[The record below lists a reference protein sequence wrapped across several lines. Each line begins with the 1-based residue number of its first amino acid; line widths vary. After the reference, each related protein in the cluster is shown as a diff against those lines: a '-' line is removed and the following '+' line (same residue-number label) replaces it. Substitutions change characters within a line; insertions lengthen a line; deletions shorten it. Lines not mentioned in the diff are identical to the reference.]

1 MSLPATTHD
10 EAVATVEIAGE
21 VRRTLSG
28 YMDWT
33 VRQWRLLLADL
44 DKKHAGYVAP
54 GERDDL
60 ALLREH
66 ARFAID
72 AFERM
77 GSGDPVRLDH
87 LTPDEY
93 SWYDITDAMARDEDA
108 GRALWGTVRKTARK
122 ELAAGVMAGQ
132 ATEGYHAR
140 PYERA
145 AFMAV
150 REALADGLQPRNGM
164 EWLLIDGMAQAWTL
178 HLRWLTKH
186 VKADSLD
193 AIQVERDVRQRDGWQ
208 PPRLSEA
215 DAVDRAAQMADRFQR
230 QYLRLYKAFRDG
242 RRLGVSMTVMGGQ
255 VNVAEQQVVSNG
267 TEPAAFLS

>member
-93 SWYDITDAMARDEDA
+93 SWYDITDAIARDEDA
-108 GRALWGTVRKTARK
+108 GRWLATAQRH
-122 ELAAGVMAGQ
+122 GMATDRRHGPSLDI
-132 ATEGYHAR
+132 AS
-140 PYERA
+140 
-145 AFMAV
+145 
-150 REALADGLQPRNGM
+150 ALANEARQGGL
-164 EWLLIDGMAQAWTL
+164 A
-178 HLRWLTKH
+178 
-186 VKADSLD
+186 
-193 AIQVERDVRQRDGWQ
+193 
-208 PPRLSEA
+208 
-215 DAVDRAAQMADRFQR
+215 
-230 QYLRLYKAFRDG
+230 G
-242 RRLGVSMTVMGGQ
+242 RHTG
-255 VNVAEQQVVSNG
+255 
-267 TEPAAFLS
+267 